1 MSPAPRSVDWKRP
14 DHFTAGAVGRPG
26 ERTFSLQAREAGS
39 VLTLKA
45 EKEQVAAL
53 AEYLAKLLDK
63 RPAGALAGITV
74 GDLALLEPLEEA
86 WTVGSIGVGQ
96 EPVDERIVLVI
107 EEREEQEEDQP
118 SAAAAAETASA
129 RLAVTP
135 SQARAFVERTRELV
149 QAGRKACPVCGRPI
163 NLAGHVCPR
172 SNGRTHD

>member
-1 MSPAPRSVDWKRP
+1 MSPARRSVDWKQP
-14 DHFTAGAVGRPG
+14 DHFTTGAVGRPG
-26 ERTFSLQAREAGS
+26 ERTFFLQAREAGS

-74 GDLALLEPLEEA
+74 GDLALLEPLEAA

-107 EEREEQEEDQP
+107 EEREEQEDDQP
-118 SAAAAAETASA
+118 VAAETASA

-149 QAGRKACPVCGRPI
+149 QAGRKACPVCGRPM

>member
-1 MSPAPRSVDWKRP
+1 MSPARRSIDWKRP
-14 DHFTAGAVGRPG
+14 DHFTTGAVGRPG
-26 ERTFSLQAREAGS
+26 ERTFYLQAREAGA

-53 AEYLAKLLDK
+53 AEYLAQLLDK
-63 RPAGALAGITV
+63 RPAGPLAAVTV
-74 GDLALLEPLEEA
+74 GDLALLEPVEA
-86 WTVGSIGVGQ
+86 AWAVGSIGVGQ
-96 EPVDERIVLVI
+96 EQVDGRIVLVI

-118 SAAAAAETASA
+118 ATDETASA

-135 SQARAFVERTRELV
+135 SQARAFVERARELV

-163 NLAGHVCPR
+163 NLTGHVCPR